1 MAAMSC
7 RRKWSSALWDAFLPD
22 VSLHVPP
29 AWDAAAQYIRHH
41 GLRRILVVGE
51 KDTGKST
58 FCRFLAQATTRSG
71 RSTALLD
78 TDVGQKLVGPPA
90 CVTMQDPH
98 GLSLAFVGSTDPVQ
112 GWSRLIE
119 GTRRLAQQTEVDC
132 LIVNTSGLL
141 AGPGHRLK
149 AAKIDA
155 LRPDLLIAV
164 GTGQSPEEIAQD
176 ALAPPILRVPSSP
189 EARHKTAGER
199 RTARH
204 KAFRQYFSNSGLL
217 KLKSEMLAPSDGE
230 APLPAGL
237 LLGLSGKAG
246 QDLGLGLL
254 LNRAEGEVLEVLS
267 PVSEVDVV
275 QVYPGLLLLTKNFA
289 EEHLPAGRRRIS
301 G

>member
-1 MAAMSC
+1 
-7 RRKWSSALWDAFLPD
+7 LPD
-22 VSLHVPP
+22 TFVHVPP
-29 AWDAAAQYIRHH
+29 AWDAAAQHIHRHAP
-41 GLRRILVVGE
+41 RRVLVVGE
-51 KDTGKST
+51 KDTGKSK

-90 CVTMQDPH
+90 CVSMDDAH
-98 GLSLAFVGSTDPVQ
+98 GISLAFVGTTNPILS
-112 GWSRLIE
+112 WSRLIE
-119 GTRRLAQQTEVDC
+119 GTRRLASQTNADC

-141 AGPGHRLK
+141 AGPGRRLK

-164 GTGQSPEEIAQD
+164 GTGQSLKKIAQHV
-176 ALAPPILRVPSSP
+176 LAPPILHVPSSP
-189 EARHKTAGER
+189 QARHKTAGER

-204 KAFRQYFSNSGLL
+204 EAFRQYFSNSGLL
-217 KLKSEMLAPSDGE
+217 KLNSGMLAPSDGE

-254 LNRAEGEVLEVLS
+254 LNRAEGEVLKVLS
-267 PVSEVDVV
+267 PVAEADVV
-275 QVYPGLLLLTKNFA
+275 QVYPGLLILDEDFA

>member
-7 RRKWSSALWDAFLPD
+7 RRKWSSALWDASLPD
-22 VSLHVPP
+22 ALLHVPP
-29 AWDAAAQYIRHH
+29 AWDAAAQHIHRHAP
-41 GLRRILVVGE
+41 RRVLVVGE

-58 FCRFLAQATTRSG
+58 FCRFLAQAATRSS

-90 CVTMQDPH
+90 CVTMEDPH
-98 GLSLAFVGSTDPVQ
+98 GLSLAFVGTTNPVL

-119 GTRRLAQQTEVDC
+119 GTRRLAQQTSADC

-141 AGPGHRLK
+141 AGPGRRLK

-164 GTGQSPEEIAQD
+164 GTGQSLEEIAQD
-176 ALAPPILRVPSSP
+176 VPAPPILRVPSSP

-199 RTARH
+199 RTGRH
-204 KAFRQYFSNSGLL
+204 EAFRQYFSHSGLL
-217 KLKSEMLAPSDGE
+217 KLNSGMLAPSDGE

-267 PVSEVDVV
+267 PVAEVDVV
-275 QVYPGLLLLTKNFA
+275 QVHPGLLILDEDFA

>member
-1 MAAMSC
+1 LPDTFVHAPPE
-7 RRKWSSALWDAFLPD
+7 WDATAL
-22 VSLHVPP
+22 SIH
-29 AWDAAAQYIRHH
+29 RHAH
-41 GLRRILVVGE
+41 RRILVVGE

-58 FCRFLAQATTRSG
+58 FCRFLAQAATRSS

-90 CVTMQDPH
+90 CVTMEDPH
-98 GLSLAFVGSTDPVQ
+98 GLSLAFVGTINPVL

-119 GTRRLAQQTEVDC
+119 GTRRLAQQTNADC

-141 AGPGHRLK
+141 AGPGRRLK

-164 GTGQSPEEIAQD
+164 GTGQSLEEIAQD
-176 ALAPPILRVPSSP
+176 VLAPPILRVPSSP

-204 KAFRQYFSNSGLL
+204 EAFRQYFSHSGLL
-217 KLKSEMLAPSDGE
+217 KLNSGMLAPSDGE

-267 PVSEVDVV
+267 PVAEVDVV
-275 QVYPGLLLLTKNFA
+275 QVHPGLLILDKDFA